1 MSRVQH
7 TFTEIVLPYQAEQYE
22 AWKRGDKSLIP
33 AFHECHDIVVR
44 QPSHHFGEF
53 FVLDHFHRHG
63 DWLGYRFFALT
74 VTADLD
80 HPRYA
85 PGGLQIQKM
94 FPAAKLAAFRR
105 ARSFDPREYVHGKGE
120 PDLFLFK
127 SSGEMLFLEVKKGT
141 DSPDDEQY
149 QLRCLAQI
157 RSILGCGAEMVYLRN
172 EMQAYSAKTYT
183 VDVDVPITP
192 TASPPIRRSRA

>member
-1 MSRVQH
+1 M
-7 TFTEIVLPYQAEQYE
+7 
-22 AWKRGDKSLIP
+22 
-33 AFHECHDIVVR
+33 VR

-53 FVLDHFHRHG
+53 FVLDHFRRQG
-63 DWLGYRFFALT
+63 WLGYRFFVLT

-85 PGGLQIQKM
+85 PGGRQLEKLV
-94 FPAAKLAAFRR
+94 PAAKLGAFRK
-105 ARSFDPREYVHGKGE
+105 ARSFDRKEYAHGKGE

-127 SSGEMLFLEVKKGT
+127 NTGEMLFLEVKKGT

-157 RSILGCGAEMVYLRN
+157 RSILGCAAEIVYLREEN
-172 EMQAYSAKTYT
+172 QAYSPKTHT
-183 VDVDVPITP
+183 VEIDVPAAV
-192 TASPPIRRSRA
+192 TALPPIRRSRP